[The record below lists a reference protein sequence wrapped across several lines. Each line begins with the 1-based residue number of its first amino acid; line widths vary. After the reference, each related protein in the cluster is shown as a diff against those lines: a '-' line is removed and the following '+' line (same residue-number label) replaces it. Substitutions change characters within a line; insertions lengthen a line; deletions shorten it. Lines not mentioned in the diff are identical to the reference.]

1 MLVSVKKQRQS
12 CWIDEEPP
20 ENDLPIALDFVG
32 SAYEGGES
40 VALENAYSKKRTK
53 GSMWVAGSLA
63 VHFLVFPMVYSV
75 WMYLANRQDSV
86 ENTPQVAVSQSI
98 RIGNPIVENGDV
110 LITVDILPAT
120 EVVKGTETVRISKD
134 SAGTEAAETAE
145 ITEAADAAETAE
157 TAEITEVADAAEITE
172 VGEVVKN
179 TETARIS
186 KDSAGT
192 EVADAAEVTET
203 AEITK
208 VAEVVKGTEVADAVK
223 STEASEKPE
232 TSEATTVIESMK

>member
-120 EVVKGTETVRISKD
+120 EVVKGTETVKIPKD

-145 ITEAADAAETAE
+145 ITEVADAAETAE
-157 TAEITEVADAAEITE
+157 I
-172 VGEVVKN
+172 
-179 TETARIS
+179 
-186 KDSAGT
+186 
-192 EVADAAEVTET
+192 AEVT
-203 AEITK
+203 K
-208 VAEVVKGTEVADAVK
+208 VADAVK

-232 TSEATTVIESMK
+232 TSEATTVIETMK

>member
-120 EVVKGTETVRISKD
+120 EVVKGTETVKIPKD

-145 ITEAADAAETAE
+145 ITEVADAAETAE
-157 TAEITEVADAAEITE
+157 TAEITEVADAAE
-172 VGEVVKN
+172 
-179 TETARIS
+179 TAEI
-186 KDSAGT
+186 
-192 EVADAAEVTET
+192 AEVT
-203 AEITK
+203 K
-208 VAEVVKGTEVADAVK
+208 VADAVK

-232 TSEATTVIESMK
+232 TSEATTVIETMK

>member
-120 EVVKGTETVRISKD
+120 EVVKGTETVKIPKD
-134 SAGTEAAETAE
+134 SAGTE
-145 ITEAADAAETAE
+145 AAETAE
-157 TAEITEVADAAEITE
+157 TAEITEVADAAE
-172 VGEVVKN
+172 
-179 TETARIS
+179 TAEI
-186 KDSAGT
+186 
-192 EVADAAEVTET
+192 AEVT
-203 AEITK
+203 K
-208 VAEVVKGTEVADAVK
+208 VADAVK

-232 TSEATTVIESMK
+232 TSEATTVIETMK

>member
-120 EVVKGTETVRISKD
+120 EVVKGTETVKIPKD

-145 ITEAADAAETAE
+145 ITE
-157 TAEITEVADAAEITE
+157 VADAA
-172 VGEVVKN
+172 
-179 TETARIS
+179 
-186 KDSAGT
+186 
-192 EVADAAEVTET
+192 ET

-208 VAEVVKGTEVADAVK
+208 VADAAETAEIAEVTKVADAVK

-232 TSEATTVIESMK
+232 TSEATTVIETMK

>member
-120 EVVKGTETVRISKD
+120 EVVKGTETVKIPKD

-145 ITEAADAAETAE
+145 ITEVADAAETAE
-157 TAEITEVADAAEITE
+157 TAEITKVADAAE
-172 VGEVVKN
+172 
-179 TETARIS
+179 TAEI
-186 KDSAGT
+186 
-192 EVADAAEVTET
+192 AEVT
-203 AEITK
+203 K
-208 VAEVVKGTEVADAVK
+208 VADAVK

-232 TSEATTVIESMK
+232 TSEATTVIETMK

>member
-120 EVVKGTETVRISKD
+120 EVVKGTESV
-134 SAGTEAAETAE
+134 
-145 ITEAADAAETAE
+145 
-157 TAEITEVADAAEITE
+157 
-172 VGEVVKN
+172 
-179 TETARIS
+179 RIS

-208 VAEVVKGTEVADAVK
+208 VAEVVKVTKVADAVK

-232 TSEATTVIESMK
+232 TSEATTVIETMK

>member
-120 EVVKGTETVRISKD
+120 EVVKGTETVKIPKD

-145 ITEAADAAETAE
+145 AADAAEAS
-157 TAEITEVADAAEITE
+157 EITE
-172 VGEVVKN
+172 
-179 TETARIS
+179 
-186 KDSAGT
+186 
-192 EVADAAEVTET
+192 
-203 AEITK
+203 
-208 VAEVVKGTEVADAVK
+208 VAEVVKGTESVRISKDSEITKVADAVK

-232 TSEATTVIESMK
+232 TSEATTVIETMK

>member
-120 EVVKGTETVRISKD
+120 EVVKGTETVKIPKD

-145 ITEAADAAETAE
+145 ITEVADAAETAE

-172 VGEVVKN
+172 
-179 TETARIS
+179 I
-186 KDSAGT
+186 
-192 EVADAAEVTET
+192 AEVT
-203 AEITK
+203 K
-208 VAEVVKGTEVADAVK
+208 VADAVK

-232 TSEATTVIESMK
+232 TSEATTVIETMK